1 VLASFSLPEVE
12 YLPALPGR
20 LLACKCCATDRQRIS
35 TGGFT
40 GIRFIFETLEKEIKM
55 TGLMV
60 SMLTFITGVKNKL
73 ESEKGATAVEYGLL
87 VALVAAIIIG
97 VVTILG
103 TQIQAAFQTVVDGLP
118 PVAPKAP

>member
-1 VLASFSLPEVE
+1 
-12 YLPALPGR
+12 
-20 LLACKCCATDRQRIS
+20 
-35 TGGFT
+35 
-40 GIRFIFETLEKEIKM
+40 M

-60 SMLTFITGVKNKL
+60 SMLTFISGVKNKL

-103 TQIQAAFQTVVDGLP
+103 TQIQAAFQTVVNGLP
-118 PVAPKAP
+118 PVAPKAG